1 MAKRRAE
8 ITFLAFFLIWA
19 ERQRWAVP
27 DIHIRACHWL
37 QHRGDLA
44 VLRCFRGFGKST
56 LLAVYNAWRYH
67 RDPTYRILHQ
77 SESDPTAYKTSR
89 DTKQVLMT
97 HPLTRGMLREGEI
110 ESWWVKGATDARN
123 ASMYA
128 KGILSNVTSARA
140 DECQND
146 DVEVPRNIQTAEAR
160 EKLRYRLGEQT
171 HILVPGGRQLYIGTP
186 HTHDSLY
193 DEQERMG
200 ADCLTIRMFQ
210 HEHRIEAATGTRYE
224 LPFVPE
230 MVFSGIGEPAKVL
243 HPGKDYTMQGRVIV
257 FRKAPAALVD
267 FYAGSAWPE
276 RFTPAEM
283 QKRRRKTRTINEWD
297 SQYQLHSKP
306 ITDTRLDPDRLVPYD
321 VEPMIR
327 KANGETVMMLGNA
340 RIVAAAFRW
349 DPASG
354 KLTSDVSAV
363 AVVLQDEDGRRYV
376 HRISRL
382 LGDVAEF
389 DEGGKV
395 ITGGQVLGL
404 CALVREFMLPRIT
417 IETNG
422 IGKFSPAIVKAALKQ
437 QGLTNVGVKEEPAVI
452 NKNRRILESL
462 EPLLLSDGQLWAH
475 TSVLDGPLPMQMRE
489 WNPAVKEQP
498 DDYLDALAGAVAET
512 PERIASRAGT
522 SKISDT
528 SRADDWRPNA
538 GVHEV
543 LIEH

>member
-1 MAKRRAE
+1 MAAKRD
-8 ITFLAFFLIWA
+8 ISLLAFFLIWA
-19 ERQRWAVP
+19 ERQRWQVP
-27 DIHIRACHWL
+27 GVHVRACHWL
-37 QHRGDLA
+37 EHRGDLA

-56 LLAVYNAWRYH
+56 LLAVYNAWRYY
-67 RDPTYRILHQ
+67 RNPTYRILHQ

-89 DTKQVLMT
+89 DTKQVLLA
-97 HPLTRGMLREGEI
+97 HPLTQGMLREGEI
-110 ESWWVKGATDARN
+110 ESWWVHGAIDARN

-200 ADCLTIRMFQ
+200 ADCLTIRMFE
-210 HEHRIEAATGTRYE
+210 HEHRIELAEQLRYE

-230 MVFSGIGEPAKVL
+230 MVFAGIG
-243 HPGKDYTMQGRVIV
+243 
-257 FRKAPAALVD
+257 APARLLKPGTDYQMKGKVITFAQAPRALVD

-283 QKRRRKTRTINEWD
+283 LKRRKKTRTINEWD

-306 ITDTRLDPDRLVPYD
+306 ITETRLNPDRLVPYD
-321 VEPMIR
+321 VEPVFRMV
-327 KANGETVMMLGNA
+327 NGEQVMLLGDA
-340 RIVAAAFRW
+340 RIVGCALRW

-354 KLTSDVSAV
+354 KINSDVSAAV
-363 AVVLQDEDGRRYV
+363 ALLQDESGARYI
-376 HRISRL
+376 HRLEQL
-382 LGDVAEF
+382 LGDVVEF
-389 DEGGKV
+389 GDDRRMV
-395 ITGGQVLGL
+395 GGQAMQLVE
-404 CALVREFMLPRIT
+404 LVRQLRASKVT

-422 IGKFSPAIVKAALKQ
+422 IGKFAPRIVQQALKQ
-437 QGLTNVGVKEEPAVI
+437 EQLHQVGVGEDTAVI
-452 NKNRRILESL
+452 NKNRRILEAW

-475 TSVLDGPLPMQMRE
+475 VSVVAGPLPGQMRA
-489 WNPAVKEQP
+489 WNPAVQDQP
-498 DDYLDALAGAVAET
+498 DDYLDVIAGAIGQT
-512 PERIASRAGT
+512 PERFLSPAAA
-522 SKISDT
+522 KISAAT
-528 SRADDWRPNA
+528 GGDDWRPQTEA
-538 GVHEV
+538 GVFE
-543 LIEH
+543 LET